1 MSGERNL
8 ITDVVPFCQLGTGGW
23 HEACYGWAVKVQ
35 PLAWVLNKRLRPLFL
50 TLGSSGLPKL
60 FRYGALAQFAR
71 GLGVFVLLPHASEPL
86 CIVNK
91 WGDHRRSG
99 SPNSVAKHSSIFSS
113 PRGRHPPMWSNNTYR
128 YVHSADGHI
137 GGLFDEVP
145 YSKQQGQ
152 GLGETR
158 HQLSECFYQHSYRT
172 NCFRDKITRCQ
183 HSGDDAVSTRVY
195 VFDIRATATR
205 QT

>member
-71 GLGVFVLLPHASEPL
+71 GLSEFSFCFRTLPNRFV
-86 CIVNK
+86 VNK

-99 SPNSVAKHSSIFSS
+99 SPNSVDRQALQLTPRPASSHVEY
-113 PRGRHPPMWSNNTYR
+113 RHNTYR

-172 NCFRDKITRCQ
+172 NCFRDKITWRQ